1 MLYLNEPIL
10 FMKKQITFLIFAFGF
25 IGFVLLTS
33 ETNDSSGKAGSTG
46 ANGEQTC
53 AQSGCHSDHLVDSG
67 PGSADFT
74 SSMTG
79 WEYEP
84 GTTYAMTFTIN
95 HPGCTLFGLGV
106 ECVDLKHNL
115 S

>member
-79 WEYEP
+79 WNMNPEQL
-84 GTTYAMTFTIN
+84 MQ
-95 HPGCTLFGLGV
+95 
-106 ECVDLKHNL
+106 
-115 S
+115 